1 MENEMKNSKVKLSR
15 RNFLLAA
22 GAGSAGA
29 AALVVAGKAPP
40 TATPAPIADTPKLSE
55 VKGYHVSAHIEK
67 YYKSTLI

>member
-1 MENEMKNSKVKLSR
+1 MKNSKVKLSR

-29 AALVVAGKAPP
+29 AALVVAAKAGNH
-40 TATPAPIADTPKLSE
+40 TEPAAAALAVAPENSA
-55 VKGYHVSAHIEK
+55 VRGYHASAHIEK